1 MFLSLDGTLIV
12 QLINFAIF
20 FAVLNVVFLRPV
32 GRAIAE
38 RRAYIESL
46 TADYDRAQAEASA
59 LRARLEEI
67 RASARRQAEQIVAAA
82 RSRANDEA
90 AALAAD
96 YARRVATIVDEAQRT
111 VEREFAATQPERER
125 LARMLAEQIAECV
138 LAEEV
143 A

>member
-46 TADYDRAQAEASA
+46 TADYDRAQADARA

-125 LARMLAEQIAECV
+125 LARMLAEQIAERV